1 MKESIKPGSDL
12 NQLSFI
18 SKEPE
23 LAFLN
28 PGVCE
33 RDFFSEIFFHLSRW
47 EEYGVNDVDHY
58 GRFKAENAF
67 LYKAGLLDL
76 PVVEIWAQKLM
87 DELRK
92 VSPHLPGMKRCY
104 RYIPSVDIDNAFAFK
119 HKSLT
124 RTAASTAKDLLHFRL
139 RNCTRRLNVLIKGKR
154 DPYDTYAQLD
164 SAHARCKERPIYFF
178 LLADEGKYDRNLP
191 YTNPAIRDL
200 VKTTQKQYHVG
211 IHPGMSSNQSLHTL
225 EAEKKRLEQLTGQAC
240 TKSRQHYLY
249 LRFPETYQR
258 LINAGIQ
265 EDYSMGYASQVG
277 FRAGTCLP
285 FRFYDLEKEAVTELT
300 VVPFAFMDA
309 TLHLYLGLN
318 EQASLEKVQGLVN
331 EIRRVNGLC
340 MSLWHNETLGGMWH
354 WEQWEQVYSK
364 IVSICES

>member
-1 MKESIKPGSDL
+1 
-12 NQLSFI
+12 
-18 SKEPE
+18 
-23 LAFLN
+23 
-28 PGVCE
+28 
-33 RDFFSEIFFHLSRW
+33 
-47 EEYGVNDVDHY
+47 
-58 GRFKAENAF
+58 
-67 LYKAGLLDL
+67 
-76 PVVEIWAQKLM
+76 
-87 DELRK
+87 
-92 VSPHLPGMKRCY
+92 
-104 RYIPSVDIDNAFAFK
+104 
-119 HKSLT
+119 
-124 RTAASTAKDLLHFRL
+124 
-139 RNCTRRLNVLIKGKR
+139 
-154 DPYDTYAQLD
+154 LD